1 MSHDTDLTLG
11 VFISNADGSL
21 LLATNGWIASEFN
34 DLENASWLVTS
45 YVLTLCAV
53 QPLVSDT
60 GLFVTYMDGG
70 ALICSEFIVR
80 QAQRYI
86 WPQENDIDRL

>member
-1 MSHDTDLTLG
+1 M
-11 VFISNADGSL
+11 FISNADGSL

-60 GLFVTYMDGG
+60 GIFVASIDGRV
-70 ALICSEFIVR
+70 LIGSEFIVH

-86 WPQENDIDRL
+86 WPQDNDINCL

>member
-1 MSHDTDLTLG
+1 LTPG

-60 GLFVTYMDGG
+60 GPFVAYVDGVV
-70 ALICSEFIVR
+70 LIGSEFIVR

-86 WPQENDIDRL
+86 RPQENDINRL